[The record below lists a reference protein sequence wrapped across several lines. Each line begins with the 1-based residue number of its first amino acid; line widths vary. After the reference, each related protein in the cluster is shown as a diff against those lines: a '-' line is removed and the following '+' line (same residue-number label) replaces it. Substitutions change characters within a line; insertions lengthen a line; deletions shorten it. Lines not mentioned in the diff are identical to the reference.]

1 MPPKGASTRVKPVR
15 LQTIPKLRIKSPN
28 THQPN
33 PCLAVMTSV
42 LSCWASNKH
51 NISGCFA
58 IEQQLRACMDKKR
71 PDPKAKSTVN
81 YHLMRMF
88 PKISGPRKKDGVF
101 K

>member
-42 LSCWASNKH
+42 LN
-51 NISGCFA
+51 
-58 IEQQLRACMDKKR
+58 
-71 PDPKAKSTVN
+71 PKAKSTVN